1 MHKYRLK
8 FSKHDFPIR
17 LGNMSPLKKLAVRGM
32 VWTIAGYGASQILR
46 LGSNLI
52 LTRLLFPELFGLMT
66 LVNIFITGL
75 HLFSDIGVG
84 PSIIQNKRGDDPV
97 FLNTAWTLQV
107 IRSFGIWLCCILL
120 AWPVA
125 NFYDMPQLLW
135 LIPLVGLNTIIN
147 GFNSTALYTL
157 NRHMAIAQLAIF
169 ELGADHQPCSHACL
183 GLVQPEHLGSCGWR
197 TYLSSGSN
205 DMDSSVDS
213 WNI

>member
-84 PSIIQNKRGDDPV
+84 PSIIQNKRGMTQFFSTPPGHYRLFAVLAYGSVV
-97 FLNTAWTLQV
+97 F
-107 IRSFGIWLCCILL
+107 CLL
-120 AWPVA
+120 G
-125 NFYDMPQLLW
+125 QLLTFM
-135 LIPLVGLNTIIN
+135 I
-147 GFNSTALYTL
+147 
-157 NRHMAIAQLAIF
+157 
-169 ELGADHQPCSHACL
+169 CL
-183 GLVQPEHLGSCGWR
+183 SCCG
-197 TYLSSGSN
+197 
-205 DMDSSVDS
+205 
-213 WNI
+213 